1 MKDRIPTAQDQRQLT
16 ATSLYD
22 HVHRATNTAAKTGAS
37 TVKYHLPTG
46 YGVMEVKGLISFLQY
61 RGYYVRHW
69 HGTDE
74 LEVSWEL
81 GKAVK
86 EDLDSDD

>member
-16 ATSLYD
+16 ALSLYD
-22 HVHRATNTAAKTGAS
+22 HMHHAMNTAAKAGAS
-37 TVKYHLPTG
+37 TVKYHLPAG
-46 YGVMEVKGLISFLQY
+46 YGETEVKGLVSFLRY

-81 GKAVK
+81 ERTVREA
-86 EDLDSDD
+86 LDSDD